1 MSPLARIPF
10 ARAEQDPTGSCVRDG
25 ERDLGNA
32 RFAADVRRLAQRLG
46 RLGVAPGDTVA
57 VMLPN
62 CAEIVTTMF
71 AAWYRGSALTPVN
84 AALTDDEARYQLQD
98 SAAAVLLGDER
109 ARALAA
115 SVGIA
120 WLDAASIHAD
130 EPDGTATEPDDG
142 PVATAGDFA
151 LIIYTSGTTGR
162 PKGVLLDHA
171 NLDAM
176 SGSLVE
182 HFSRSEEHTSELQ
195 SH

>member
-109 ARALAA
+109 ARALADQQLTQARDRFAAGVA
-115 SVGIA
+115 SNIEVIQAQEAVTLANEQYIA
-120 WLDAASIHAD
+120 AVYGFNVSKALLARSL
-130 EPDGTATEPDDG
+130 GTAEQAVEKYLG
-142 PVATAGDFA
+142 
-151 LIIYTSGTTGR
+151 
-162 PKGVLLDHA
+162 
-171 NLDAM
+171 
-176 SGSLVE
+176 GS
-182 HFSRSEEHTSELQ
+182 TP
-195 SH
+195 